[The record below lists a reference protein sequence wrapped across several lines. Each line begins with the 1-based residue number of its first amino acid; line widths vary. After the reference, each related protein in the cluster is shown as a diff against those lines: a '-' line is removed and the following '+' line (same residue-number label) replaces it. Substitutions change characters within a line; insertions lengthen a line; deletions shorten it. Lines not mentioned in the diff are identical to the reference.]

1 MFFVIFVVF
10 YAKGKTNR
18 LMEILNHIPIR
29 LPLGEIRRQL
39 HLDKDNRWEEVQ
51 TLIEVAKPLI
61 APKAAY
67 KVSYI
72 NQKLEQAVDI
82 DGIRFTSRVLR
93 KNLEEVE
100 RVFPYVITIGDKL
113 KEKGRESKDLI
124 KEYYFDVIGNIAL
137 SAARKFLEKQ
147 LQARYGLD
155 GMSFMSPGSLTDW
168 PIVEQK
174 HLFSLFGEEETPIGV
189 KLNKSLLMLPAKS
202 ISGIYFPT
210 EVSFFS
216 CQLCPRDKCPG
227 RKAVYDNK
235 LAKEYG
241 ILK

>member
-1 MFFVIFVVF
+1 
-10 YAKGKTNR
+10 
-18 LMEILNHIPIR
+18 MEILNDIPVR

-39 HLDKDNRWEEVQ
+39 HLDKGKRWEEVQ
-51 TLIEVAKPLI
+51 TLIEAAKPLI

-72 NQKLEQAVDI
+72 NQKLEHAVDI
-82 DGIRFTSRVLR
+82 DGVRFTSRVLR

-113 KEKGRESKDLI
+113 KEKGSESKDLI
-124 KEYYFDVIGNIAL
+124 KEYYFDVLGNIAL
-137 SAARKFLEKQ
+137 SATRKFLEKQ
-147 LQARYGLD
+147 LQSRYGLD
-155 GMSFMSPGSLTDW
+155 GMSSMSPGSLTDW
-168 PIVEQK
+168 PIEEQK
-174 HLFSLFGEEETPIGV
+174 PLFSLFGEEETPIGV
-189 KLNKSLLMLPAKS
+189 KLSKHLLMLPAKS

-216 CQLCPRDKCPG
+216 CQLCQRDNCPG
-227 RKAVYDNK
+227 RKAAYDNK

>member
-1 MFFVIFVVF
+1 
-10 YAKGKTNR
+10 
-18 LMEILNHIPIR
+18 MEILNDIPVR

-39 HLDKDNRWEEVQ
+39 HLDKGKRWEEVQ
-51 TLIEVAKPLI
+51 TLIEAAKPLI
-61 APKAAY
+61 TPKAAY

-72 NQKLEQAVDI
+72 NQKLEHAVDI
-82 DGIRFTSRVLR
+82 DGVRFTSRVLR

-113 KEKGRESKDLI
+113 KEKGSESKDLI
-124 KEYYFDVIGNIAL
+124 KEYYFDVLGNIAL
-137 SAARKFLEKQ
+137 SATRKFLEKQ
-147 LQARYGLD
+147 LQSRYGLD
-155 GMSFMSPGSLTDW
+155 GMSSMSPGSLTDW
-168 PIVEQK
+168 PIEEQK
-174 HLFSLFGEEETPIGV
+174 PLFSLFGEEETPIGV
-189 KLNKSLLMLPAKS
+189 KLSKHLLMLPAKS

-216 CQLCPRDKCPG
+216 CQLCQRDNCPG
-227 RKAVYDNK
+227 RKAAYDNK

>member
-1 MFFVIFVVF
+1 
-10 YAKGKTNR
+10 
-18 LMEILNHIPIR
+18 MEILNHIPVR

-39 HLDKDNRWEEVQ
+39 HLDKDKRWEEVQ
-51 TLIEVAKPLI
+51 TLIEAAKPLI

-72 NQKLEQAVDI
+72 NQKLEHAVDI
-82 DGIRFTSRVLR
+82 DGTRFTSRVLR
-93 KNLEEVE
+93 KNLEEAE

-113 KEKGRESKDLI
+113 KEKGSESKDLI

-137 SAARKFLEKQ
+137 SATRKFVEKQ
-147 LQARYGLD
+147 LQSRYGLD
-155 GMSFMSPGSLTDW
+155 GMSSMSPGSLSDW
-168 PIVEQK
+168 PIEEQK
-174 HLFSLFGEEETPIGV
+174 PLFSLFGEEATPVGV
-189 KLNKSLLMLPAKS
+189 KLTQHLLMLPAKS

-227 RKAVYDNK
+227 RKAAYDNN
-235 LAKEYG
+235 LVKEYG

>member
-1 MFFVIFVVF
+1 
-10 YAKGKTNR
+10 
-18 LMEILNHIPIR
+18 MEILNHIPVR

-39 HLDKDNRWEEVQ
+39 HLDKDKRWEEVQ
-51 TLIEVAKPLI
+51 ALIEAAKPLI

-82 DGIRFTSRVLR
+82 DGTRFTSRVLR

-113 KEKGRESKDLI
+113 KEKGSESKDLI

-137 SAARKFLEKQ
+137 SATRKFVEKQ
-147 LQARYGLD
+147 LQSRYGLD
-155 GMSFMSPGSLTDW
+155 GMSSMSPGSLSDW
-168 PIVEQK
+168 PIEEQK
-174 HLFSLFGEEETPIGV
+174 PLFSLFGEEATPVGV
-189 KLNKSLLMLPAKS
+189 KLTQHLLMLPAKS

-216 CQLCPRDKCPG
+216 CQLCPRDNCPG
-227 RKAVYDNK
+227 RKAAYDNN
-235 LAKEYG
+235 LVKEYG

>member
-1 MFFVIFVVF
+1 
-10 YAKGKTNR
+10 
-18 LMEILNHIPIR
+18 MEILNDIPVR

-39 HLDKDNRWEEVQ
+39 HLGKDEHSKKLQ
-51 TLIEVAKPLI
+51 TLIETAKALI
-61 APKAAY
+61 TPKAAY

-72 NQKLEQAVDI
+72 NQKLEHAVDI

-113 KEKGRESKDLI
+113 KEKGSQSKDLI
-124 KEYYFDVIGNIAL
+124 KEYYFDIIGNIAL

-147 LQARYGLD
+147 LQSRYGLD

-168 PIVEQK
+168 PVEEQK
-174 HLFSLFGEEETPIGV
+174 PLFSLFGKEETPIGV

-210 EVSFFS
+210 EISFFS
-216 CQLCPRDKCPG
+216 CQL
-227 RKAVYDNK
+227 
-235 LAKEYG
+235 
-241 ILK
+241 

>member
-1 MFFVIFVVF
+1 
-10 YAKGKTNR
+10 
-18 LMEILNHIPIR
+18 MEIIDQIPVG

-39 HLDKDNRWEEVQ
+39 HLEKDNRWQEVQ
-51 TLIEVAKPLI
+51 KLVEAAKILIE
-61 APKAAY
+61 PKAAF

-72 NQKLEQAVDI
+72 SQKLEDAVDI

-93 KNLEEVE
+93 KNLNDVE

-113 KEKGRESKDLI
+113 KEKGSESGDLI
-124 KEYYFDVIGNIAL
+124 KVYYFDVIGNIAL
-137 SAARKFLEKQ
+137 SATRQYLEKQ
-147 LQARYGLD
+147 LQSRYGLD

-168 PIVEQK
+168 PIEEQK
-174 HLFSLFGEEETPIGV
+174 PLFSLFGEEEISIGI
-189 KLNKSLLMLPAKS
+189 KLTKNLLMLPAKS

-227 RKAVYDNK
+227 RKAAYDNN
-235 LAKEYG
+235 LAKDYG

>member
-1 MFFVIFVVF
+1 
-10 YAKGKTNR
+10 
-18 LMEILNHIPIR
+18 MEIINQIPVR

-39 HLDKDNRWEEVQ
+39 HLDKDKRWEKVKKLIEGAK
-51 TLIEVAKPLI
+51 TLID
-61 APKAAY
+61 PKAAF

-72 NQKLEQAVDI
+72 NQKLEDAVEI
-82 DGIRFTSRVLR
+82 DGVRFTSRVLR

-113 KEKGRESKDLI
+113 KEKGSESDDLI

-137 SAARKFLEKQ
+137 SATRKFLEKQ
-147 LQARYGLD
+147 LQSRYGLD

-168 PIVEQK
+168 PIEEQK
-174 HLFSLFGEEETPIGV
+174 PLFSLFREEETSIGV
-189 KLNKSLLMLPAKS
+189 KLTKSLLMLPAKS

-227 RKAVYDNK
+227 RKAAYDNK
-235 LAKEYG
+235 LAEAYG

>member
-1 MFFVIFVVF
+1 
-10 YAKGKTNR
+10 
-18 LMEILNHIPIR
+18 MEILNQIPIR

-39 HLDKDNRWEEVQ
+39 HLEKDRRWEEVQ
-51 TLIEVAKPLI
+51 TLIEAAQALI
-61 APKAAY
+61 TPKAAY

-72 NQKLEQAVDI
+72 NQKLEHAVDI
-82 DGIRFTSRVLR
+82 DGVRFTSRVLR

-113 KEKGRESKDLI
+113 KEKGSESKDLV

-137 SAARKFLEKQ
+137 STTRQFLEKQ
-147 LQARYGLD
+147 LQSRYGLV
-155 GMSFMSPGSLTDW
+155 GMSSMSPGSLTDW
-168 PIVEQK
+168 PIEEQK
-174 HLFSLFGEEETPIGV
+174 PLFSLFGKEETPVGV
-189 KLNKSLLMLPAKS
+189 KLTKSLLMLPAKS
-202 ISGIYFPT
+202 ISGICFPT

-216 CQLCPRDKCPG
+216 CQLCPRDKCAG
-227 RKAVYDNK
+227 RKAAYDNN

>member
-1 MFFVIFVVF
+1 
-10 YAKGKTNR
+10 
-18 LMEILNHIPIR
+18 MEIIDQIPVR

-39 HLDKDNRWEEVQ
+39 HLDKGKRWQEVQ
-51 TLIEVAKPLI
+51 TLIEAAQPLI
-61 APKAAY
+61 TPKGAY
-67 KVSYI
+67 KISYI
-72 NQKLEQAVDI
+72 DQKLEHAVDI
-82 DGIRFTSRVLR
+82 DGVRFTSRVLR
-93 KNLEEVE
+93 KNLEEVG

-113 KEKGRESKDLI
+113 KEKGHESDDLI

-137 SAARKFLEKQ
+137 SATRKFLEKQ

-168 PIVEQK
+168 PIEEQK
-174 HLFSLFGEEETPIGV
+174 PLFSLFGKEDSPVGV
-189 KLNKSLLMLPAKS
+189 KLTKSLLMLPAKS

-210 EVSFFS
+210 EVSFFN

-227 RKAVYDNK
+227 RKAAYDNK

>member
-1 MFFVIFVVF
+1 
-10 YAKGKTNR
+10 
-18 LMEILNHIPIR
+18 MEILNHIPVR

-39 HLDKDNRWEEVQ
+39 HLDKDKRWEEVQ
-51 TLIEVAKPLI
+51 TLIEAAKPLI

-100 RVFPYVITIGDKL
+100 RVFPYVITIGNKL
-113 KEKGRESKDLI
+113 KEKGSESDDLI

-137 SAARKFLEKQ
+137 SATRKFLEKQ
-147 LQARYGLD
+147 LQARFGLD

-168 PIVEQK
+168 PIEEQK
-174 HLFSLFGEEETPIGV
+174 PLFSLFGEEETPIGV
-189 KLNKSLLMLPAKS
+189 KLSKHLLMLPAKS

-216 CQLCPRDKCPG
+216 CQLCPRDNCPG
-227 RKAVYDNK
+227 RKAAYDNN
-235 LAKEYG
+235 LVKEYG

>member
-1 MFFVIFVVF
+1 
-10 YAKGKTNR
+10 
-18 LMEILNHIPIR
+18 MEILNDIPVR

-39 HLDKDNRWEEVQ
+39 HLDKGKRWEEVQ
-51 TLIEVAKPLI
+51 TLIETAKPLI
-61 APKAAY
+61 APKAGY

-72 NQKLEQAVDI
+72 NQKLEHAVDI
-82 DGIRFTSRVLR
+82 DGVRFTSRVLR

-113 KEKGRESKDLI
+113 KEKGSESKDLI

-137 SAARKFLEKQ
+137 SAARKFVEKK
-147 LQARYGLD
+147 LQSRYGLD

-168 PIVEQK
+168 PIEEQK
-174 HLFSLFGEEETPIGV
+174 PLFSLFGEEKTPIGV
-189 KLNKSLLMLPAKS
+189 RLTKSLLMLPAKS

-227 RKAVYDNK
+227 RKAAYDNK

>member
-1 MFFVIFVVF
+1 
-10 YAKGKTNR
+10 
-18 LMEILNHIPIR
+18 MEILNQIPVR

-39 HLDKDNRWEEVQ
+39 HLDKGKRWEEVQ
-51 TLIEVAKPLI
+51 TLIEAAKPLI
-61 APKAAY
+61 APQAAF

-72 NQKLEQAVDI
+72 NQKLEDAVDI
-82 DGIRFTSRVLR
+82 DGVRFSSRVLR
-93 KNLEEVE
+93 KNLDEVE

-113 KEKGRESKDLI
+113 KEKGSESDDLI

-137 SAARKFLEKQ
+137 SATRKFLEKQ

-168 PIVEQK
+168 PIEEQK
-174 HLFSLFGEEETPIGV
+174 PLFSLFGEEETLIGV

-216 CQLCPRDKCPG
+216 CQLCRRDKCPG
-227 RKAVYDNK
+227 RKAAYDNK

>member
-1 MFFVIFVVF
+1 
-10 YAKGKTNR
+10 
-18 LMEILNHIPIR
+18 MEILNPIPVR

-39 HLDKDNRWEEVQ
+39 HLDKDKRWQEVQ
-51 TLIEVAKPLI
+51 TLIEAAKPLI

-72 NQKLEQAVDI
+72 NQKLEHAVDI
-82 DGIRFTSRVLR
+82 DGVRFSSRVLR

-100 RVFPYVITIGDKL
+100 RVFPYVITIGNKL
-113 KEKGRESKDLI
+113 KEKASESNDLI

-137 SAARKFLEKQ
+137 SATRKFLEKQ
-147 LQARYGLD
+147 LQSRYGVD

-168 PIVEQK
+168 PIEEQK
-174 HLFSLFGEEETPIGV
+174 PLFSLFGEEATPVGV
-189 KLNKSLLMLPAKS
+189 KLTQHLLMLPAKS

-216 CQLCPRDKCPG
+216 CQLCQRDNCPG
-227 RKAVYDNK
+227 RKAAYDNK

>member
-1 MFFVIFVVF
+1 
-10 YAKGKTNR
+10 
-18 LMEILNHIPIR
+18 MEILNHIPVR

-39 HLDKDNRWEEVQ
+39 HLDKDKRWEEVQ
-51 TLIEVAKPLI
+51 TLIEAAKPLI

-72 NQKLEQAVDI
+72 NQKLEHAVDI
-82 DGIRFTSRVLR
+82 DGTRFTSRVLR

-113 KEKGRESKDLI
+113 KEKGSESKDLI

-137 SAARKFLEKQ
+137 SATRKFVEKQ
-147 LQARYGLD
+147 LQSRYGLD
-155 GMSFMSPGSLTDW
+155 GMSSMSPGSLSDW
-168 PIVEQK
+168 PIEEQK
-174 HLFSLFGEEETPIGV
+174 PLFSLFGEEATPVGV
-189 KLNKSLLMLPAKS
+189 KLTQHLLMLPAKS

-227 RKAVYDNK
+227 RKAAYDNN
-235 LAKEYG
+235 LVKEYG

>member
-1 MFFVIFVVF
+1 M
-10 YAKGKTNR
+10 K
-18 LMEILNHIPIR
+18 ILNDIPNR
-29 LPLGEIRRQL
+29 LPLAEIRRQL
-39 HLDKDNRWEEVQ
+39 HLDKDKRWEEVQ
-51 TLIEVAKPLI
+51 TLIEAARLLI

-82 DGIRFTSRVLR
+82 DGVRFNSRVLR

-100 RVFPYVITIGDKL
+100 RVFPYVITIGNKL
-113 KEKGRESKDLI
+113 KDKGSESKDLI

-137 SAARKFLEKQ
+137 SATRKFVEKE
-147 LQARYGLD
+147 LQSRYGLD

-168 PIVEQK
+168 PIEEQK
-174 HLFSLFGEEETPIGV
+174 PLFSLFGEEATPVGV
-189 KLNKSLLMLPAKS
+189 KLTKSLLMLPAKS

-216 CQLCPRDKCPG
+216 CQLCPQDKCPG
-227 RKAVYDNK
+227 RKAAYDNN
-235 LAKEYG
+235 LVKEYG

>member
-1 MFFVIFVVF
+1 
-10 YAKGKTNR
+10 
-18 LMEILNHIPIR
+18 MEILNQIPVR

-39 HLDKDNRWEEVQ
+39 HLDKDKRWEEVQ
-51 TLIEVAKPLI
+51 TLIEAAKLLI

-72 NQKLEQAVDI
+72 NQKLEHAVDI
-82 DGIRFTSRVLR
+82 DGVRFTSRVLR

-100 RVFPYVITIGDKL
+100 RVFPYVITIGNKL
-113 KEKGRESKDLI
+113 KEKGSEAKDLI

-137 SAARKFLEKQ
+137 SATRKFLEKQ
-147 LQARYGLD
+147 LQSRYGLD
-155 GMSFMSPGSLTDW
+155 GMSSMSPGSLTDW
-168 PIVEQK
+168 PIEEQK
-174 HLFSLFGEEETPIGV
+174 PLFSLFGEEETPVGV
-189 KLNKSLLMLPAKS
+189 KLTKSLLMLPAKS
-202 ISGIYFPT
+202 ISGICFPT

-227 RKAVYDNK
+227 RKAAYDNN
-235 LAKEYG
+235 LAEEYG

>member
-1 MFFVIFVVF
+1 
-10 YAKGKTNR
+10 
-18 LMEILNHIPIR
+18 MEIIDDIPVR

-39 HLDKDNRWEEVQ
+39 HLDKDKRWEEVQ
-51 TLIEVAKPLI
+51 KLIEAAKTHI
-61 APKAAY
+61 APKAAF
-67 KVSYI
+67 KTSYI
-72 NQKLEQAVDI
+72 NQKLEDAVDI
-82 DGIRFTSRVLR
+82 AGVRFTSRVLR

-113 KEKGRESKDLI
+113 KEKGSQSKDLI

-137 SAARKFLEKQ
+137 SATRKFLEKQ
-147 LQARYGLD
+147 LQSRYGLD
-155 GMSFMSPGSLTDW
+155 GMSFMSPGSLSDW
-168 PIVEQK
+168 PIEEQK
-174 HLFSLFGEEETPIGV
+174 PLFSLFGEEATPVGV
-189 KLNKSLLMLPAKS
+189 KLTQHLLMLPAKS

-227 RKAVYDNK
+227 RKAAYDNK

>member
-1 MFFVIFVVF
+1 
-10 YAKGKTNR
+10 
-18 LMEILNHIPIR
+18 MEIIDDIPVR

-39 HLDKDNRWEEVQ
+39 HLDKDKRWEEVQ
-51 TLIEVAKPLI
+51 ALIEAAKPLI

-82 DGIRFTSRVLR
+82 DGTRFTSRVLR

-113 KEKGRESKDLI
+113 KEKGSESKDLI

-137 SAARKFLEKQ
+137 SATSKFVEKQ
-147 LQARYGLD
+147 LQSRYGLD
-155 GMSFMSPGSLTDW
+155 GMSFMSPGSLSDW
-168 PIVEQK
+168 PIEEQK
-174 HLFSLFGEEETPIGV
+174 PLFSLFGEEATPVGV
-189 KLNKSLLMLPAKS
+189 KLTQHLLMLPAKS

-227 RKAVYDNK
+227 RKAAYDNN
-235 LAKEYG
+235 LAEEYG

>member
-1 MFFVIFVVF
+1 
-10 YAKGKTNR
+10 
-18 LMEILNHIPIR
+18 METLNNIPVR

-39 HLDKDNRWEEVQ
+39 HLVKDKRWEEVQ
-51 TLIEVAKPLI
+51 TLIEAAKPLI

-72 NQKLEQAVDI
+72 NQKLEHAVDI
-82 DGIRFTSRVLR
+82 DGVRFTSRVLR

-113 KEKGRESKDLI
+113 KEKGSESKDLI
-124 KEYYFDVIGNIAL
+124 KEYYFDVLGNIAL
-137 SAARKFLEKQ
+137 SATRKFLEKQ
-147 LQARYGLD
+147 LQSRYGLD

-168 PIVEQK
+168 PIEEQK
-174 HLFSLFGEEETPIGV
+174 PLFSLFGEEETPIGV
-189 KLNKSLLMLPAKS
+189 KLSKHLLMLPAKS

-216 CQLCPRDKCPG
+216 CQLCPRDNCPG
-227 RKAVYDNK
+227 RKAAYDNK

>member
-1 MFFVIFVVF
+1 
-10 YAKGKTNR
+10 
-18 LMEILNHIPIR
+18 MEIIDDIPVR

-39 HLDKDNRWEEVQ
+39 HLDKDKRWEEVQ
-51 TLIEVAKPLI
+51 TLIEAAKPHI
-61 APKAAY
+61 APKATY

-72 NQKLEQAVDI
+72 SQKLEQAVDI
-82 DGIRFTSRVLR
+82 DGTRFTSRVLR

-113 KEKGRESKDLI
+113 KEKGSESKDLI

-137 SAARKFLEKQ
+137 SATRKFLEKQ
-147 LQARYGLD
+147 LQSRYGLD
-155 GMSFMSPGSLTDW
+155 GMSFMSPGSLSDW
-168 PIVEQK
+168 PIEEQK
-174 HLFSLFGEEETPIGV
+174 PLFSLFGEEATPVGV
-189 KLNKSLLMLPAKS
+189 KLTQHLLMLPAKS

-227 RKAVYDNK
+227 RKAAYDNK

>member
-1 MFFVIFVVF
+1 
-10 YAKGKTNR
+10 
-18 LMEILNHIPIR
+18 MEILNDIPIR

-39 HLDKDNRWEEVQ
+39 HLDKDKRWEEVQ
-51 TLIEVAKPLI
+51 TLIEAAKPLI
-61 APKAAY
+61 APMAAY

-82 DGIRFTSRVLR
+82 DGVRFTSRVLR

-113 KEKGRESKDLI
+113 KEKGSESKDLI
-124 KEYYFDVIGNIAL
+124 KEYYFDVIGNVAL
-137 SAARKFLEKQ
+137 SATRKFVEKQ
-147 LQARYGLD
+147 LQSRYGLD
-155 GMSFMSPGSLTDW
+155 GMSSMSPGSLADW
-168 PIVEQK
+168 PIEEQK
-174 HLFSLFGEEETPIGV
+174 PLFSLFGEEETPVGV
-189 KLNKSLLMLPAKS
+189 ELTKSLLMLPAKS
-202 ISGIYFPT
+202 ISGICFPT
-210 EVSFFS
+210 EISFFS

-227 RKAVYDNK
+227 RKAAYDNK

>member
-1 MFFVIFVVF
+1 
-10 YAKGKTNR
+10 
-18 LMEILNHIPIR
+18 MEILNHIPVL

-39 HLDKDNRWEEVQ
+39 HLDEGKRWEEVQ
-51 TLIEVAKPLI
+51 ALIEAAKPFI
-61 APKAAY
+61 TPKAAF

-72 NQKLEQAVDI
+72 NHKLEDAVDI

-100 RVFPYVITIGDKL
+100 RVFPYIITIGNKL
-113 KEKGRESKDLI
+113 KEMASESEDLI

-137 SAARKFLEKQ
+137 SATRKFLQEQ
-147 LQARYGLD
+147 LQARYGLE

-168 PIVEQK
+168 PIEEQK
-174 HLFSLFGEEETPIGV
+174 PLFSLFGQERTPVGV
-189 KLNKSLLMLPAKS
+189 KLTKSLLMLPAKS
-202 ISGIYFPT
+202 LSGIYFPT

-227 RKAVYDNK
+227 RKAAYDNQ
-235 LAKEYG
+235 LARTYG
-241 ILK
+241 IVK

>member
-1 MFFVIFVVF
+1 MEVIDQ
-10 YAKGKTNR
+10 
-18 LMEILNHIPIR
+18 IPVR

-39 HLDKDNRWEEVQ
+39 HLEKDNRWQEVQ
-51 TLIEVAKPLI
+51 KLVEAAKTLIE
-61 APKAAY
+61 PKAAF

-72 NQKLEQAVDI
+72 SQKLEDAVDI

-93 KNLEEVE
+93 KNLEDVE

-113 KEKGRESKDLI
+113 KEAGSKSGDLI
-124 KEYYFDVIGNIAL
+124 QEYYFDVIGNIAL
-137 SAARKFLEKQ
+137 SATRQYLEKQ
-147 LQARYGLD
+147 LQSRYGLD

-168 PIVEQK
+168 PIEEQK
-174 HLFSLFGEEETPIGV
+174 PLFSLFGKAEAPVGV

-202 ISGIYFPT
+202 LSGIYFPT

-227 RKAVYDNK
+227 RKAAYDNK
-235 LAKEYG
+235 LARDYG

>member
-1 MFFVIFVVF
+1 
-10 YAKGKTNR
+10 
-18 LMEILNHIPIR
+18 MEIIDDIPVR

-39 HLDKDNRWEEVQ
+39 HLDKDKRWEEVQ
-51 TLIEVAKPLI
+51 ALIEAAKPLI

-72 NQKLEQAVDI
+72 NQKLEHAVDI
-82 DGIRFTSRVLR
+82 DAVRFTSRVLR

-113 KEKGRESKDLI
+113 KEKGSASKDLI
-124 KEYYFDVIGNIAL
+124 KEYFFDVIGNIAL
-137 SAARKFLEKQ
+137 SATRKFLEKQ
-147 LQARYGLD
+147 LQSRYGLD
-155 GMSFMSPGSLTDW
+155 GMSFMSPGSLSDW
-168 PIVEQK
+168 PIEEQK
-174 HLFSLFGEEETPIGV
+174 PLFSLFGEEATPVGV
-189 KLNKSLLMLPAKS
+189 KLTQHLLMLPAKS

-227 RKAVYDNK
+227 RKAAYDNN
-235 LAKEYG
+235 LVKEYG

>member
-1 MFFVIFVVF
+1 
-10 YAKGKTNR
+10 
-18 LMEILNHIPIR
+18 MEILNDIPIR

-39 HLDKDNRWEEVQ
+39 HLDKDKRWEEVQ
-51 TLIEVAKPLI
+51 TLIEDAQLLMT
-61 APKAAY
+61 PKAAY

-72 NQKLEQAVDI
+72 NQKLEHAVDI
-82 DGIRFTSRVLR
+82 DGVRFTSRVLR

-113 KEKGRESKDLI
+113 KEKGSESKDLI

-147 LQARYGLD
+147 LQSSYGLD
-155 GMSFMSPGSLTDW
+155 GMSSMSPGSLTDW
-168 PIVEQK
+168 PIEEQK
-174 HLFSLFGEEETPIGV
+174 PLFSLFGEEETPVGV
-189 KLNKSLLMLPAKS
+189 KLTKSLLMLPAKS
-202 ISGIYFPT
+202 ISGICFPT

-216 CQLCPRDKCPG
+216 CQLCPRAKCPG
-227 RKAVYDNK
+227 RKAAYDNN